1 MTLVKVCMKRCNIIG
16 ITGSIATGKS
26 QVSNILRGLGYN
38 VIDSDLIAREVASR
52 KDILDK
58 IRDNFG
64 EEAVQDN
71 KLNRAYIRDIVFKDD
86 EKLETLNNIMHSE
99 IYKIMLQ
106 RVVEEEINF
115 MDVPLLFETLEEAK
129 EHGIKY
135 DEIWV
140 VYTSPSIQMERLMA
154 RDSIEL
160 LEAKRIIDSQIS
172 IEEKRN
178 LADYVIENNEDLDKL
193 RENVL
198 KALERLK

>member
-1 MTLVKVCMKRCNIIG
+1 MKRCNIIG

-58 IRDNFG
+58 IRDHFG

-86 EKLETLNNIMHSE
+86 EKLETLNDIMHSE

-115 MDVPLLFETLEEAK
+115 MDVPLLFETLENAK

-140 VYTSPSIQMERLMA
+140 VYTSPNIQMERLMA
-154 RDSIEL
+154 RDSIDL

>member
-1 MTLVKVCMKRCNIIG
+1 MKRCKIIG

-38 VIDSDLIAREVASR
+38 VIDSDLIAREVAIR

-71 KLNRAYIRDIVFKDD
+71 KLNRAYIRDIVFKDE

-106 RVVEEEINF
+106 RVIEEEINF
-115 MDVPLLFETLEEAK
+115 MDVPLLFETLEDAK

-140 VYTSPSIQMERLMA
+140 VYTSPNIQMERLMA
-154 RDSIEL
+154 RDSIDL

-198 KALERLK
+198 KALERLKWY

>member
-1 MTLVKVCMKRCNIIG
+1 MKRCKIIG

-52 KDILDK
+52 KDILDI

-71 KLNRAYIRDIVFKDD
+71 KLNRAYIRDIVFKDE

-140 VYTSPSIQMERLMA
+140 VYTSPNIQMERLMA
-154 RDSIEL
+154 RDSIDL

>member
-1 MTLVKVCMKRCNIIG
+1 MKRCKIIG

-52 KDILDK
+52 KDILDI

-115 MDVPLLFETLEEAK
+115 MDVPLLFETLEDAK

-154 RDSIEL
+154 RDSIDL

>member
-1 MTLVKVCMKRCNIIG
+1 MKRCNIIG

-38 VIDSDLIAREVASR
+38 VIDSDLIAREVAIR

-71 KLNRAYIRDIVFKDD
+71 KLNRAYIRDIVFKDE

-99 IYKIMLQ
+99 IYKTMLQ

-129 EHGIKY
+129 EYGIKY

-154 RDSIEL
+154 RDSIDL

>member
-1 MTLVKVCMKRCNIIG
+1 MKRCNIIG

-71 KLNRAYIRDIVFKDD
+71 KLNRAYIRDIVFKDE

-99 IYKIMLQ
+99 IYKIILQ

-115 MDVPLLFETLEEAK
+115 MDVPLLFETLEDAK

-154 RDSIEL
+154 RDSIDL

>member
-1 MTLVKVCMKRCNIIG
+1 MKRCNIIG

-38 VIDSDLIAREVASR
+38 VIDSDLIAREVANR
-52 KDILDK
+52 KDILNK
-58 IRDNFG
+58 IRDHFG
-64 EEAVQDN
+64 EEAVQD
-71 KLNRAYIRDIVFKDD
+71 KRLNRAYIRDIVFKDD
-86 EKLETLNNIMHSE
+86 EKLEKLNNIMHSE
-99 IYKIMLQ
+99 IYKTMLQ
-106 RVVEEEINF
+106 RVVEEGINF
-115 MDVPLLFETLEEAK
+115 MDVPLLFETLEDAIA
-129 EHGIKY
+129 HGIKY

-140 VYTSPSIQMERLMA
+140 VYTSPNIQMERLMA
-154 RDSIEL
+154 RDRIDL

-178 LADYVIENNEDLDKL
+178 LADYVIENNEDLDNL

>member
-1 MTLVKVCMKRCNIIG
+1 MKRCNIIG

-38 VIDSDLIAREVASR
+38 VIDSDLIAREVAIR

-58 IRDNFG
+58 IRDHFG

-71 KLNRAYIRDIVFKDD
+71 RLNRAYIRNIVFKDE

-115 MDVPLLFETLEEAK
+115 MDVPLLFETLENAK

-140 VYTSPSIQMERLMA
+140 VYTSSNIQMERLMA
-154 RDSIEL
+154 RDSIDL

>member
-1 MTLVKVCMKRCNIIG
+1 MKRCNIIG

-26 QVSNILRGLGYN
+26 QVSNILIGLGYN
-38 VIDSDLIAREVASR
+38 VIDSDLIAREVAGR

-58 IRDNFG
+58 IRNHFG

-71 KLNRAYIRDIVFKDD
+71 RLNRAYIRDIVFKDD

-140 VYTSPSIQMERLMA
+140 VYTSPNIQMARLMA
-154 RDSIEL
+154 RDSIDL

>member
-1 MTLVKVCMKRCNIIG
+1 MKRCNIIG

-58 IRDNFG
+58 IRDHFG

-86 EKLETLNNIMHSE
+86 EKLETLNDIMHSE

-140 VYTSPSIQMERLMA
+140 VYTSPNIQMERLMA
-154 RDSIEL
+154 RDSIDL

-198 KALERLK
+198 KALERLKWY

>member
-1 MTLVKVCMKRCNIIG
+1 MKRCNIIG

-38 VIDSDLIAREVASR
+38 VIDSDLIARKVASR

-71 KLNRAYIRDIVFKDD
+71 RLNRAYIRDIVFKDE
-86 EKLETLNNIMHSE
+86 EKLETLNDIMHSE

-129 EHGIKY
+129 EHGIKC

-140 VYTSPSIQMERLMA
+140 VYTSPNIQMERLMA
-154 RDSIEL
+154 RDSIDL

>member
-1 MTLVKVCMKRCNIIG
+1 MKRCNIIG

-26 QVSNILRGLGYN
+26 QVSNILRGLRYN
-38 VIDSDLIAREVASR
+38 VIDSDLIAREVAIR

-58 IRDNFG
+58 IRDYFG

-86 EKLETLNNIMHSE
+86 EKLETLNDIMHSE
-99 IYKIMLQ
+99 IYKTMLQ

-129 EHGIKY
+129 EYGIKY

-154 RDSIEL
+154 RDSIDL

>member
-1 MTLVKVCMKRCNIIG
+1 MKRCKIIG

-99 IYKIMLQ
+99 IYKTMLQ

-115 MDVPLLFETLEEAK
+115 MDVPLLFETLEDAK

-140 VYTSPSIQMERLMA
+140 VYTSPNIQMERLMA
-154 RDSIEL
+154 RDSIDL

>member
-1 MTLVKVCMKRCNIIG
+1 MKRCKIIG

-38 VIDSDLIAREVASR
+38 VIDSDLIAREVAIR

-58 IRDNFG
+58 IRDYFG

-86 EKLETLNNIMHSE
+86 EKLETLNDIMHSE

-106 RVVEEEINF
+106 RVVEEEVNF

-140 VYTSPSIQMERLMA
+140 VYTSPNIQMERLMA
-154 RDSIEL
+154 RDSIDL

-172 IEEKRN
+172 IDEKRN

>member
-1 MTLVKVCMKRCNIIG
+1 MKRCNIIG

-26 QVSNILRGLGYN
+26 QVSNILRNLGYN
-38 VIDSDLIAREVASR
+38 VIDSDLIAREVANR
-52 KDILDK
+52 KYILDK
-58 IRDNFG
+58 IRDYFG

-71 KLNRAYIRDIVFKDD
+71 RLNRAYIRDIVFKDE

-99 IYKIMLQ
+99 IYKTMLQ

-140 VYTSPSIQMERLMA
+140 VYTSPNIQMERLMA
-154 RDSIEL
+154 RDSIDL

>member
-1 MTLVKVCMKRCNIIG
+1 MKRCNIIG

-58 IRDNFG
+58 IRDHFG

-86 EKLETLNNIMHSE
+86 EKLETLNDIMHSE

-106 RVVEEEINF
+106 RVVEEEVNF

-140 VYTSPSIQMERLMA
+140 VYTSPNIQMERLMA
-154 RDSIEL
+154 RDSIDL

-172 IEEKRN
+172 IDEKRN

>member
-1 MTLVKVCMKRCNIIG
+1 MKRCKIIG

-38 VIDSDLIAREVASR
+38 VIDSDLIAREVAIR

-58 IRDNFG
+58 IRDYFG

-71 KLNRAYIRDIVFKDD
+71 KLNRAYIRDIVFKD
-86 EKLETLNNIMHSE
+86 EKKLETLNDIMHSE
-99 IYKIMLQ
+99 IYKTMLQ

-129 EHGIKY
+129 EYGIKY

-154 RDSIEL
+154 RDSIDL

>member
-1 MTLVKVCMKRCNIIG
+1 MKLCSIIG

-26 QVSNILRGLGYN
+26 QVSSILRNLGYN

-58 IRDNFG
+58 IRDHFG

-71 KLNRAYIRDIVFKDD
+71 ELNRAYIRDIVFKDE
-86 EKLETLNNIMHSE
+86 EKLETLNDIMHSE
-99 IYKIMLQ
+99 IYKTMLQ
-106 RVVEEEINF
+106 RVLEKEINF
-115 MDVPLLFETLEEAK
+115 MDVPLLFETLEEAIA
-129 EHGIKY
+129 HGIKY

-140 VYTSPSIQMERLMA
+140 VYTSPNIQMERLMA
-154 RDSIEL
+154 RDNIDL

-178 LADYVIENNEDLDKL
+178 LADYVIKNNEDLDKL

>member
-1 MTLVKVCMKRCNIIG
+1 MKRCNIIG

>member
-1 MTLVKVCMKRCNIIG
+1 MKQCNIIG

-38 VIDSDLIAREVASR
+38 VIDSDLIAREVAIR

-58 IRDNFG
+58 IRDYFG

-86 EKLETLNNIMHSE
+86 EKLETLNDIMHSE

-106 RVVEEEINF
+106 RVVEEEVNF

-154 RDSIEL
+154 RDSIDL

-172 IEEKRN
+172 IDEKRN